1 MKSIICVGNRYDPR
15 DAAGPHV
22 YDRLAAGGHAPDVEL
37 VDGGLCGLDLLRFV
51 DGAERVVFVDSVSG
65 FGKPGEVMILNA
77 ADVAASADGAFDH
90 GSGLPYLLRVAPLV
104 CEKTPAEI
112 IVVGL
117 EGAPDSS
124 ALDVAARMA
133 AALAEG
139 ERPAHA

>member
-1 MKSIICVGNRYDPR
+1 MKSIICVGNRYDTR
-15 DAAGPHV
+15 DLAGPRV
-22 YDRLAAGGHAPDVEL
+22 YDRLAAATRAPDIEL

-77 ADVAASADGAFDH
+77 ADIAALADGGFDH

-112 IVVGL
+112 LVVGL
-117 EGAPDSS
+117 EGELDGS
-124 ALDVAARMA
+124 ALDAAARLA
-133 AALAEG
+133 AALADG